1 MVPWGCAGVRPV
13 WARPHSPSFIPA
25 RASAF
30 GLGPSGLRPRAQR
43 CEVSAS
49 TCAREGS
56 TLVSLDFPMILMSLA
71 QLLIWCPY
79 LDLKQVSSATPPPL
93 AYLRRSLA
101 CCAAPLHKR
110 EVTHSVGLCK
120 TTQICVVPCRP
131 PVVPSFFCVVPCR
144 PSFKEIKEIP
154 FYFQKTRTTG
164 DDTKIRGDDRRT
176 TGDDADSRGNV
187 AESFE

>member
-56 TLVSLDFPMILMSLA
+56 TLVSLDFPMMLMSLA

-131 PVVPSFFCVVPCR
+131 PVVPSFFCR
-144 PSFKEIKEIP
+144 PLSSFFK
-154 FYFQKTRTTG
+154 R
-164 DDTKIRGDDRRT
+164 
-176 TGDDADSRGNV
+176 N
-187 AESFE
+187 